1 MKLNNKEKNLLAV
14 LMLAI
19 LFYFT
24 LLRIDSVMAA
34 AGAFI
39 NLLQPFIIGGA
50 IAFVINVPMAKI
62 EKLPEK
68 LGLKKVKRVLA
79 FVVTVLAATAV
90 VSGFLLV
97 VVPQLVQTVITLAE
111 HLQLLFAR
119 VPGMIEGMGSELG
132 FVKEYIYS
140 LEINWRDTGR
150 QIVSRL
156 QDFALSLINSGSGIV
171 KGIVS
176 GFATALLSVI
186 FSVYLIFGKEKNT
199 AAVKRLCKTVLGEKA
214 SKHIFH
220 VAEVSYRSF
229 ANFLS
234 GQCLEAV
241 ILGSMFVVAMTVFR
255 LPYAMLI
262 GLIIAVTALVPVFGA
277 FIGCGIGVV
286 LIAIESPARAVWFV
300 LLFLVL
306 QQIEGNI
313 IYPRVV
319 GNKVGLPSILVFVS
333 VILGN
338 SIMGVAG
345 MLIFIPAV
353 SIIYTLVKEYV
364 EAKESQGAEKE

>member
-1 MKLNNKEKNLLAV
+1 M
-14 LMLAI
+14 
-19 LFYFT
+19 
-24 LLRIDSVMAA
+24 
-34 AGAFI
+34 
-39 NLLQPFIIGGA
+39 
-50 IAFVINVPMAKI
+50 
-62 EKLPEK
+62 
-68 LGLKKVKRVLA
+68 
-79 FVVTVLAATAV
+79 
-90 VSGFLLV
+90 
-97 VVPQLVQTVITLAE
+97 
-111 HLQLLFAR
+111 
-119 VPGMIEGMGSELG
+119 
-132 FVKEYIYS
+132 
-140 LEINWRDTGR
+140 
-150 QIVSRL
+150 
-156 QDFALSLINSGSGIV
+156 
-171 KGIVS
+171 
-176 GFATALLSVI
+176 
-186 FSVYLIFGKEKNT
+186 
-199 AAVKRLCKTVLGEKA
+199 LGEKA
-214 SKHIFH
+214 SIHIFH

-364 EAKESQGAEKE
+364 ETKESQGAEKE